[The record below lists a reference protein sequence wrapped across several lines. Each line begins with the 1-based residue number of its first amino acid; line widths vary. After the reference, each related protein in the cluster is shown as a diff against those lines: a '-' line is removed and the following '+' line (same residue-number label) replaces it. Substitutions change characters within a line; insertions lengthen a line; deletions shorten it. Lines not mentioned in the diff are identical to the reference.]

1 MKKYESVISLG
12 YFCSVAIELEKMGI
26 RNFSTPFD
34 WLITDWFGIERAFK
48 TKFKDFLNYDNL
60 IQDEEFR
67 GHYKDNNYNFCFF
80 HDFSEYKSLDSQ
92 IYTVR
97 EKYDRRIKRLF
108 EKITKPTLFIRYIN
122 TEKGT
127 NELDYIKNN
136 YESIINMFRKYN
148 TQNDILF
155 IVDEKYKN
163 ADIPNLYFV
172 KVENGEKVCRDPIYS
187 NKELYNFLNSIEI
200 KNKEENIVR
209 YKEKNKN
216 KEKFLYKLYK
226 KIEKKIKN
234 LILKKYYHNKT
245 YIHNNE

>member
-1 MKKYESVISLG
+1 
-12 YFCSVAIELEKMGI
+12 
-26 RNFSTPFD
+26 
-34 WLITDWFGIERAFK
+34 
-48 TKFKDFLNYDNL
+48 
-60 IQDEEFR
+60 
-67 GHYKDNNYNFCFF
+67 
-80 HDFSEYKSLDSQ
+80 
-92 IYTVR
+92 
-97 EKYDRRIKRLF
+97 
-108 EKITKPTLFIRYIN
+108 
-122 TEKGT
+122 
-127 NELDYIKNN
+127 
-136 YESIINMFRKYN
+136 MFRKYN

-234 LILKKYYHNKT
+234 LI
-245 YIHNNE
+245 